1 MKMNRTKQLFIFC
14 FLAVISTVQA
24 QYQSTLDQ
32 VRQEIEQLQNELREK
47 EMQEKSLLE
56 QREDIDHEIG
66 LQRKLILELESE
78 RNKNE
83 QRIQDTEIRL
93 ENTNDSLEK
102 LKKVIAQRVVSI
114 YKQGQMNDWE
124 ILLSLKSFNQALV
137 WLKYHQRIVES
148 DRRNLQLLRE
158 KEEEITTQKLELER
172 ERDLQNRLIQDH
184 EVETNILEDK
194 KSSRETMIASI
205 RADIQNDREMLENKQ
220 RALDEIQGRINQE
233 EMRRRSTESRD
244 GTAFEA
250 LKGRLSWPVN
260 GRITSKYGQRQHP
273 TLKVDVDYLG
283 IEIEASESSPVRVVS
298 DGDINW
304 IQWRRSMGYIVL
316 VDHGGGYYTVYAF
329 LDMVLVNVGDS
340 VEEGEM
346 IGYVGDRQSLN
357 GSTLHFEVWNG
368 DTHDNPESWLR
379 KS

>member
-1 MKMNRTKQLFIFC
+1 MNRPKR
-14 FLAVISTVQA
+14 FLVFSFFAVVSAVQA
-24 QYQSTLDQ
+24 QNQSTMDQ

-47 EMQEKSLLE
+47 EIQEKSLLE

-66 LQRKLILELESE
+66 LQRKLILELENE

-83 QRIQDTEIRL
+83 QRIQDAQINL
-93 ENTNDSLEK
+93 ENTNASVER
-102 LKKVIAQRVVSI
+102 LKKLIAQRFVSL
-114 YKQGQMNDWE
+114 YKQGQMKDWE

-148 DRRNLQLLRE
+148 DRRNLRLLNE
-158 KEEEITTQKLELER
+158 KEEEITTQKLELES
-172 ERDLQNRLIQDH
+172 ERDLQNRLIQEH
-184 EVETNILEDK
+184 EVETSKLEDK

-205 RADIQNDREMLENKQ
+205 RADMQNDREMLENKQ
-220 RALDEIQGRINQE
+220 RALAEIQGRINQE
-233 EMRRRSTESRD
+233 ELRRRSVESRD
-244 GTAFEA
+244 GTAFA
-250 LKGRLSWPVN
+250 SLKGQLSWPVN

-273 TLKVDVDYLG
+273 TLKVTVENLG
-283 IEIEASESSPVRVVS
+283 IEIETSERSPVRVVS
-298 DGDINW
+298 GGTINW

-316 VDHGGGYYTVYAF
+316 VDHGGGYYTVYAY
-329 LDMVLVNVGDS
+329 LDMVLVNIGDS

-357 GSTLHFEVWNG
+357 GPTLHFEVWNG
-368 DTHDNPESWLR
+368 DTHDNPELWLR